1 MVEERCFSWPSGES
15 ILSWLFGHLASVIDD
30 PRRRSSA
37 PRPPYRG
44 RFASPDFPEETEGF
58 PPRGRGDYPAADHSA
73 APSFDAIQT
82 SVMDECREL
91 VPTVPPA
98 RPGTPSR
105 RSNATPP
112 LLHRLKSFFQP
123 KTDYRANW
131 EILNQ
136 SHRPGFI
143 RAILPVGAFRRRQSA
158 LSRLELV
165 TAVDSVA
172 ELADYFSALPTA
184 KNIVTPEPGRIEL
197 TLVVDAIVPGLRQVP
212 LIIHAVRPE
221 EFLTTALF
229 ETCGIADRAALIKS
243 AAERGMTLDR
253 SGLYSRGRRIFVP
266 SFEAFFEQLGLENI
280 PAERLD
286 SGYGFPQRGS
296 ASDRLVTLDD
306 LQGDLHM
313 HTTYSDGSG
322 TVEEMIAE
330 AMRLGHR
337 YIALTDHTERCYTQ
351 GGMDTVRFRQYWRRI
366 DQINRQFASM
376 GNPFRILKGA
386 EVDILPDGS
395 LDMERDLLA
404 MSDWIIASIHFDQV
418 MPREQIHRRIESALA
433 NPYVCA
439 IAHPTFRTFTS
450 DFRLDLDPDF
460 LIDRARTYG
469 KFLEINSQPRR
480 LDLDETLSRR
490 AKDHGVRL
498 VISTDS
504 HAPHQLGCLRYGVNV
519 ARRAG
524 LTPKDVLNTLS
535 LQDLMAVRNEIFE
548 YSELEMFARWHQTLD
563 DSPSQ

>member
-30 PRRRSSA
+30 PRRRSSS
-37 PRPPYRG
+37 PRPAYRG
-44 RFASPDFPEETEGF
+44 RLDPSGSPTGRNDFR
-58 PPRGRGDYPAADHSA
+58 PRDWDEHSSV
-73 APSFDAIQT
+73 PSFAAVQV

-91 VPTVPPA
+91 VPAVPSPRPA
-98 RPGTPSR
+98 APSR
-105 RSNATPP
+105 RLGGTSPVLRRIKT
-112 LLHRLKSFFQP
+112 FFQP
-123 KTDYRANW
+123 KTDYQANW
-131 EILNQ
+131 EVLNQ
-136 SHRPGFI
+136 SHHAGFI

-158 LSRLELV
+158 LNQLELV
-165 TAVDSVA
+165 AAVDSIA
-172 ELADYFSALPTA
+172 ELTDYFSAVPTA
-184 KNIVTPEPGRIEL
+184 KKIAVPEPGRIEL
-197 TLVVDAIVPGLRQVP
+197 TLAVDTIVPGLRQVP

-229 ETCGIADRAALIKS
+229 ETCGIADRTALIKS

-253 SGLYSRGRRIFVP
+253 SGLYSHGRRVFVP
-266 SFEAFFEQLGLENI
+266 SFEALFEQLGLETI

-286 SGYGFPQRGS
+286 SGYSFPQRGC

-330 AMRLGHR
+330 AMRLGHH

-395 LDMERDLLA
+395 LDMEQDLLA

-418 MPREQIHRRIESALA
+418 MPREQIHHRIESALA

-460 LIDRARTYG
+460 LIDRARNYG

-504 HAPHQLGCLRYGVNV
+504 HAPHQLSCLRYGVNV

-535 LQDLMAVRNEIFE
+535 FQELMAVRNEIFE
-548 YSELEMFARWHQTLD
+548 YTELEMFARWHQTLGED
-563 DSPSQ
+563 PPQ

>member
-44 RFASPDFPEETEGF
+44 RPDPSSPPAGRNDFQPRDWEE
-58 PPRGRGDYPAADHSA
+58 HSSI
-73 APSFDAIQT
+73 PSFAAIQA

-98 RPGTPSR
+98 RPVTPSR

-165 TAVDSVA
+165 AAVDSIA
-172 ELADYFSALPTA
+172 ELTDYFSALPIA

-197 TLVVDAIVPGLRQVP
+197 KLAVDAIVPGLRQVP

-266 SFEAFFEQLGLENI
+266 SFE
-280 PAERLD
+280 
-286 SGYGFPQRGS
+286 
-296 ASDRLVTLDD
+296 
-306 LQGDLHM
+306 
-313 HTTYSDGSG
+313 
-322 TVEEMIAE
+322 
-330 AMRLGHR
+330 
-337 YIALTDHTERCYTQ
+337 
-351 GGMDTVRFRQYWRRI
+351 
-366 DQINRQFASM
+366 
-376 GNPFRILKGA
+376 
-386 EVDILPDGS
+386 
-395 LDMERDLLA
+395 
-404 MSDWIIASIHFDQV
+404 
-418 MPREQIHRRIESALA
+418 
-433 NPYVCA
+433 
-439 IAHPTFRTFTS
+439 
-450 DFRLDLDPDF
+450 
-460 LIDRARTYG
+460 
-469 KFLEINSQPRR
+469 
-480 LDLDETLSRR
+480 
-490 AKDHGVRL
+490 
-498 VISTDS
+498 
-504 HAPHQLGCLRYGVNV
+504 
-519 ARRAG
+519 
-524 LTPKDVLNTLS
+524 
-535 LQDLMAVRNEIFE
+535 
-548 YSELEMFARWHQTLD
+548 
-563 DSPSQ
+563 